1 MPAATIR
8 CFVNDV
14 GVVVAP
20 GATAV
25 DAVRAFDPVLA
36 DRIAAGDGHLTDGRG
51 VALAPSTLLGPGAII
66 RAVVSARRGA
76 RTAEFDA
83 LS

>member
-1 MPAATIR
+1 MTLPSGT
-8 CFVNDV
+8 
-14 GVVVAP
+14 
-20 GATAV
+20 TAL
-25 DAVRAFDPVLA
+25 DAVRAFDPALA
-36 DRIAAGDGHLTDGRG
+36 ERIAAGEGHLTDGRG
-51 VALAPSTLLGPGAII
+51 IALPPATAIGPGAII